1 MKRAF
6 YIVSLVVATMIVACG
21 GGSTFLGGST
31 NKRVVATVDNK
42 KLTLGDI
49 LDNMPQDFVGAD
61 SATFVRMY
69 TDNWVLNQLKLA
81 RAEEVL
87 ASHED
92 IDRLVEGYRQSL
104 IMRQLDQYYVDQE
117 LDTEVTD
124 RQILAHYRT
133 NSSQFV
139 LDHDM
144 VRGVIVRVGDE
155 FRNNS
160 ALSDAMR
167 NVTVEDM
174 QELTA
179 FAEKHSLQITDL
191 VSEWV
196 TYADFLSYLPTVR
209 TRSYDK
215 LLQVG
220 KVQSMKADDVVFY
233 FVIVDVV
240 RSGGV
245 IPLECVEDDI
255 RRMLYAERS
264 AEIIRRYERQL
275 KYDGVEA
282 GRVEVD
288 DEALLDAMSN
298 LPKINDTEVAVGE
311 AQDVVRE
318 KDIDTKRKKKEEDN
332 DNNKDNKNSEAKSEA
347 KEEESKPKSA
357 PKAED
362 KTVESNNEP
371 KKQADKE
378 SKPSVEQSVT
388 TDEVKSEQKSEKV
401 TEEKPAESA
410 SVETTA
416 VEPKAEAK
424 AETKSEEPAPKAE
437 VKTETKTETTTANVA
452 AE

>member
-6 YIVSLVVATMIVACG
+6 YIVSLVVATMIVACS

-31 NKRVVATVDNK
+31 NKRVVATVDDK

-104 IMRQLDQYYVDQE
+104 IMRQLDQYYVDKE
-117 LDTEVTD
+117 LDTEITD

-144 VRGVIVRVGDE
+144 VRGVIVRVGEE
-155 FRNNS
+155 FRNSS
-160 ALSDAMR
+160 ALGDAMR
-167 NVTVEDM
+167 SVTVEDM

-220 KVQSMKADDVVFY
+220 KVQSMKTDDVVFY

-240 RSGGV
+240 RTGGV

-264 AEIIRRYERQL
+264 AEIIRRYEQKL
-275 KYDGVEA
+275 KYDGIED

-288 DEALLDAMSN
+288 DESLFDAMSN
-298 LPKINDTEVAVGE
+298 LPKINDGDVTVGE

-318 KDIDTKRKKKEEDN
+318 KDIDTKRKKKEEDDKEN
-332 DNNKDNKNSEAKSEA
+332 TNADTKSD
-347 KEEESKPKSA
+347 SK
-357 PKAED
+357 
-362 KTVESNNEP
+362 
-371 KKQADKE
+371 KE
-378 SKPSVEQSVT
+378 SK
-388 TDEVKSEQKSEKV
+388 QKSEDKAV
-401 TEEKPAESA
+401 ESDKTAEKQAEKKSEKDGEQGVEQNRSTTESKSEERPAATSVENVELKDNTKSESKTEIEAPILESA
-410 SVETTA
+410 DIKSET
-416 VEPKAEAK
+416 KAETETK
-424 AETKSEEPAPKAE
+424 VETKSEA
-437 VKTETKTETTTANVA
+437 TTTDSAT
-452 AE
+452 E

>member
-1 MKRAF
+1 MNRAF
-6 YIVSLVVATMIVACG
+6 YIVSLVVATMFVACSG
-21 GGSTFLGGST
+21 GGTFLGGST